1 VNDQPPAIN
10 PPRRAGTK
18 LGLMPGSNGEQK
30 RIESWYLA
38 AARNAGVPIPSGE
51 LAGEEP
57 DFRFQTMRGALG
69 IELTEVLRPASSN
82 HGIIPVEEES
92 FHRAIIETAQKD
104 YYTGPN
110 ANPVHVSAYFTNA
123 KGKRRSKHEL
133 ARALS
138 RFVQANVHRANP
150 VASFKYKEAPDGF
163 DSVVIVAESSPG
175 DWWSGEVGGVTL
187 TDIRTQIEARIAA
200 KDSLIDTYRSNL
212 PDGAELWLLLY
223 SGVTVARS
231 VPIPHGIETWCVPF
245 RFDRVFWFTSLEC
258 QFTEIQKK

>member
-1 VNDQPPAIN
+1 
-10 PPRRAGTK
+10 
-18 LGLMPGSNGEQK
+18 MPGSNGEQK

-57 DFRFQTMRGALG
+57 DFRFLTMRGALG
-69 IELTEVLRPASSN
+69 IELTEMLRPASSN

-104 YYTGPN
+104 YYTVPN
-110 ANPVHVSAYFTNA
+110 ANPIHVSAYFTNA

-138 RFVQANVHRANP
+138 KFILANVHRANP
-150 VASFKYKEAPDGF
+150 VASFKHNETPDGF
-163 DSVVIVAESSPG
+163 DSVVIVAEPSPG

-187 TDIRTQIEARIAA
+187 ADIRTQVEARIAA
-200 KDSLIDTYRSNL
+200 KDSLVDTYRSNL

-231 VPIPHGIETWCVPF
+231 MPIPHGIETWRVPF
-245 RFDRVFWFTSLEC
+245 RFDRVFWFTSLEF